1 MDDGYDSDTLSDYFY
16 VQMVSEEDTNQDDT
30 KCVFSE
36 NLVKSSKWIVSL
48 VVNGTIVHFKLD
60 TGAKVYI
67 RDVKALK

>member
-1 MDDGYDSDTLSDYFY
+1 MDDGYDSDTLNDYFY

-48 VVNGTIVHFKLD
+48 VVNGTKQ
-60 TGAKVYI
+60 Y
-67 RDVKALK
+67 VKPLHSYLH